1 MTLIGRTRA
10 VIQKRQVLWT
20 LVVRDLRVRYSR
32 SILGYVWT
40 VLDPLLMSSIYFV
53 VFVFI
58 FKSGRVGQQPYFL
71 FLIIGL
77 LAWQWFAG
85 SLTDTSRALLS
96 DAKLVRSTNLPR
108 EIWVVRVVIAK
119 GVEYVL
125 SLPVLAAFTL
135 FYAIKGQVHFNLGL
149 LLFPLG
155 LVMEFV
161 LLIGVGLLLAP
172 VTALVTDMSRVI
184 KIALRMLFY
193 LTPVLYAGNRIPPP
207 FDVVVW
213 LNPMTGVLEM
223 LRAGFFEQPVVRGP
237 IIFSAVI
244 TVALLFIGAFTF
256 SRLER
261 AVLKEI

>member
-1 MTLIGRTRA
+1 
-10 VIQKRQVLWT
+10 
-20 LVVRDLRVRYSR
+20 VRDATPAGTKRRDAAQTELRQAVAGREHEF
-32 SILGYVWT
+32 IG
-40 VLDPLLMSSIYFV
+40 V
-53 VFVFI
+53 V
-58 FKSGRVGQQPYFL
+58 
-71 FLIIGL
+71 
-77 LAWQWFAG
+77 
-85 SLTDTSRALLS
+85 
-96 DAKLVRSTNLPR
+96 
-108 EIWVVRVVIAK
+108 
-119 GVEYVL
+119 
-125 SLPVLAAFTL
+125 
-135 FYAIKGQVHFNLGL
+135 
-149 LLFPLG
+149 
-155 LVMEFV
+155 
-161 LLIGVGLLLAP
+161 LIGVGLLLAP
-172 VTALVTDMSRVI
+172 ITALVTDMSRVI

>member
-1 MTLIGRTRA
+1 MTLIGRTKA
-10 VIQKRQVLWT
+10 VIEKRQVLWT

-40 VLDPLLMSSIYFV
+40 VLDPLLMSCIYFV

-85 SLTDTSRALLS
+85 SLTDTSRALLA

-125 SLPVLAAFTL
+125 SLPVLIAFTL
-135 FYAIKGQVHFNLGL
+135 FYALKGQVHFNPGL
-149 LLFPLG
+149 LLFPVG

-161 LLIGVGLLLAP
+161 LLIGLGLLLAP
-172 VTALVTDMSRVI
+172 ITALVTDMARVI
-184 KIALRMLFY
+184 KIVLRMLFY
-193 LTPVLYAGNRIPPP
+193 LTPVLYAGDRIPAP
-207 FDVVVW
+207 FDKVVW

-223 LRAGFFEQPVVRGP
+223 LRAGFFDQPITWGP
-237 IIFSAVI
+237 VILGAVI
-244 TVALLFIGAFTF
+244 TVALLFIGAVTF

-261 AVLKEI
+261 PVLKEI

>member
-1 MTLIGRTRA
+1 MTLIDRTRA
-10 VIQKRQVLWT
+10 VIDKRQVLWT

-58 FKSGRVGQQPYFL
+58 FKSGKVGQQPYFL
-71 FLIIGL
+71 FLVIGL
-77 LAWQWFAG
+77 LSWQWFSG
-85 SLTDTSRALLS
+85 SLTDTSRALLA
-96 DAKLVRSTNLPR
+96 DAKLIRSTNLPR

-135 FYAIKGQVHFNLGL
+135 FYALQGKVHFNLGL
-149 LLFPLG
+149 LLFPVG

-161 LLIGVGLLLAP
+161 LLIGLGLLLAP
-172 VTALVTDMSRVI
+172 ITALVTDMARVI
-184 KIALRMLFY
+184 KIVLRMLFY
-193 LTPVLYAGNRIPPP
+193 LTPVLYAGNRIPAPY
-207 FDVVVW
+207 DKAVW

-223 LRAGFFEQPVVRGP
+223 LRAGFFDQPVVRGP
-237 IIFSAVI
+237 VILGAVV
-244 TVALLFIGAFTF
+244 TVALLFVGAFTF

-261 AVLKEI
+261 SVLKEI